1 MAQIP
6 TADLP
11 VVDPNTGRI
20 RLEWYAALQRIVSE
34 VAAIGGG
41 GVTSFEG
48 RNGVVISV
56 AGDYTATEITNA
68 PAGNIA
74 AVTVQAAIDELDSE
88 KQPLDADLS
97 ALAAL
102 ASTGLV
108 ARTAAATYAER
119 TLTAPAA
126 GITVS
131 NGGGV
136 AGDPTLALA
145 NDLAALEA
153 MAGTGIVA
161 RTAAETYAQRTITGT
176 ANEISVAN
184 GDGVAA
190 GPSFSLPATI
200 DLGGK
205 TSLEIPNSAAPTV
218 DADGE
223 IAVDITVTDFSHG
236 VLKYFG
242 GEELGVVAMPIAQFT
257 SPTDGYVPT
266 YNAAADEFQLQAPS
280 APGSGFSSVVIQVF
294 AATGTYT
301 PTSGMD
307 YCIIEVQA
315 PGGGGGGADGTGG
328 TVDSVSVGHAGG
340 GGGGGEYARGV
351 FSAATVGGSQAV
363 TIGAVGTAGAN
374 TGGNGGTGGT
384 TSVGALITA
393 IGGSGGVGSGSDD
406 TSQGVYAGGAGGTGG
421 SGGSFRVPG
430 GAGFAGF
437 VANRNPSAGS
447 TQFVRVPGAGGSAV
461 LGKGGQTTPNHSGA
475 VDVAGSAGGNYG
487 GGGSGAID
495 DENTGSAGGAGGAGF
510 VIVTEFIG

>member
-11 VVDPNTGRI
+11 VVDPKTGRI
-20 RLEWYAALQRIVSE
+20 NLEWYAALQRLVSE
-34 VAAIGGG
+34 LGALGSG

-48 RNGVVISV
+48 RTGVVVGV
-56 AGDYTATEITNA
+56 AGDYTAAEVTNS

-74 AVTVQAAIDELDSE
+74 AVTVQAAIAELDAE
-88 KQPLDADLS
+88 KQPLDADLT

-136 AGDPTLALA
+136 AGNPTLVLA

-190 GPSFSLPATI
+190 NPTLSLPATI

-223 IAVDITVTDFSHG
+223 IAVDTTVTDFSHG

-242 GEELGVVAMPIAQFT
+242 GEELGVVAMPIGQFT
-257 SPTDGYVPT
+257 APTDGYVPT

-280 APGSGFSSVVIQVF
+280 SPGSGFSSVVIQVL

-307 YCIIEVQA
+307 YCIIEAQGA
-315 PGGGGGGADGTGG
+315 GGGGGGADGVGAAG
-328 TVDSVSVGHAGG
+328 TAGIAAGVASG
-340 GGGGGEYARGV
+340 GGGGGEYRRGV
-351 FSAATVGGSQAV
+351 FTAATIGGSQSV
-363 TIGAVGTAGAN
+363 TINAAGTAGAN
-374 TGGNGGTGGT
+374 TGAAGGNGGAAV
-384 TSVGALITA
+384 VGALITA
-393 IGGSGGVGSGSDD
+393 NGGTGGAGTGSNS
-406 TSQGVYAGGAGGTGG
+406 TSNTPVAGGAGGSGG
-421 SGGSFRVPG
+421 SGGSFSLPG
-430 GAGFAGF
+430 GDGGYGF
-437 VANRNPSAGS
+437 VAQTNPSATGERMK
-447 TQFVRVPGAGGSAV
+447 VAGAGGASFLGRGGAQLATVGTTDSA
-461 LGKGGQTTPNHSGA
+461 GTT
-475 VDVAGSAGGNYG
+475 GGNYG
-487 GGGSGAID
+487 GGGSGATD
-495 DENTGSAGGAGGAGF
+495 DDTTGSAGGAGGAGF